1 MTEQPTAAPLTI
13 LITGASSGI
22 GEAVARRLA
31 QQKVRL
37 VLVARRVER
46 LENLAAEIEQCGG
59 QALVIP
65 ADLSSEAGCQALFER
80 VSQCCGCP
88 DVLVNNAG
96 LGWYGYLDEM
106 PWSEAS
112 NLLQVN
118 ISAVVQLT
126 RLFLPLMRARRS
138 GHIINMSSIAGQ
150 IPSQGIAV
158 YAGSKAF
165 LDAFTTSLHREMR
178 GSGVQVSLVCP
189 GPVKTEFF
197 DLTERNGRRIPAE
210 RFAVPARSV
219 AESVCSLLRRPRRVV
234 YVPWVLGI
242 TPWVERLFG
251 WAMDLVGPLLLR
263 KKPAAGKL

>member
-1 MTEQPTAAPLTI
+1 MQNPTI

-22 GEAVARRLA
+22 GEAVALRLA
-31 QQKVRL
+31 QSGARL
-37 VLVARRVER
+37 LLAARRVDRLER
-46 LENLAAEIEQCGG
+46 LANQIERAGG
-59 QALVIP
+59 QAAPLAV
-65 ADLSSEAGCQALFER
+65 DLSSEDGRQILFEQ
-80 VSQCCGCP
+80 VMAGWNCP

-106 PWSEAS
+106 PWSEAA

-118 ISAVVQLT
+118 IGAVVHLT
-126 RLFLPLMRARRS
+126 RLFLPLMRARGS
-138 GHIINMSSIAGQ
+138 GHVINMSSIAGQ

-178 GSGVQVSLVCP
+178 GSGVEISLVCP

-197 DLTERNGRRIPAE
+197 DQAAQKGRRIPAE
-210 RFAVPARSV
+210 RFAVSAERV
-219 AESVCSLLRRPRRVV
+219 AESVASLLRRPRRVV
-234 YVPWVLGI
+234 YVPWVLGV

-251 WAMDLVGPLLLR
+251 WAMDLAGPLLLQ
-263 KKPAAGKL
+263 KKRAG